1 MTVIWDMVHVVWRA
15 KHHGVKEYL
24 MAFPEHD
31 LAAAWMA
38 EQPKS
43 YPFGSVGDIVM
54 NAFGRW
60 EYGIESIP
68 AQHFAPRIP
77 EAS

>member
-24 MAFPEHD
+24 MAFPERD

-38 EQPKS
+38 EQPT
-43 YPFGSVGDIVM
+43 
-54 NAFGRW
+54 
-60 EYGIESIP
+60 EYQIITPSGMVYHAWWQTGIDTIP
-68 AQHFAPRIP
+68 AQGFAGK
-77 EAS
+77 EATS

>member
-1 MTVIWDMVHVVWRA
+1 MTVTWDMIHVVWRA
-15 KHHGVKEYL
+15 KHHGVKECL

-38 EQPKS
+38 EQPTEYRIAS
-43 YPFGSVGDIVM
+43 LSGTDYCSS
-54 NAFGRW
+54 W
-60 EYGIESIP
+60 SYGIESIP